1 MHINRSSSPLSS
13 IQLGYRSMKI
23 APDYISRGTTQ
34 HLASLAATL
43 RVRKQM
49 ELKGFMQY
57 ESWLVPVLNTQRQRD
72 FMVSL
77 QLTWFP
83 HLVLQR

>member
-1 MHINRSSSPLSS
+1 
-13 IQLGYRSMKI
+13 
-23 APDYISRGTTQ
+23 
-34 HLASLAATL
+34 
-43 RVRKQM
+43 
-49 ELKGFMQY
+49 MQY
-57 ESWLVPVLNTQRQRD
+57 ESWLVPVLNTQRQGD